1 MAPVIVT
8 GNNNNK
14 GDNDMKTARTLVILG
29 IFSVLIATIAW
40 VNASSFN
47 IPGAR
52 FPQNQSH

>member
-1 MAPVIVT
+1 MIVT
-8 GNNNNK
+8 GNNNNE

-29 IFSVLIATIAW
+29 IFAVLIATIAW